1 MKKRIIVIG
10 LSVLFVFIT
19 VVSVGSSAYTI
30 FQYYDN
36 YVYVTSNVKEKY
48 WHTYNDCD
56 PTRNAD
62 KITLREA
69 VNRGYEKCSK
79 CGNNIYQ
86 QTPIGKYNEDTKN
99 NNSVTTNESPIDD
112 ICKILSAIGSTL
124 AAIMGVLF
132 MLVLAWGMIAEPI
145 IEKVKESRRIKRLK
159 AEEAKIEKIRQ
170 KQKRIEEKS
179 KVEFVYCP
187 ECGASYMKGKT
198 SNKCA
203 ECGYVFDTKV
213 DNRKNRKCYCID
225 KSKLPNGSL
234 NENRYVKAFVDIYH
248 KLRRL
253 AINIPVFDTPDM
265 ELLSFLY
272 AMTDY
277 FAFQKQ
283 YSETKRSEIS
293 DILIKAL
300 TDTFGCNEQQIDLV
314 IKRNS
319 LYSEFIRGRKPV
331 GFCFLNTLE
340 YPNGIARCYAGLC
353 DLMVDHEF
361 YDDESS
367 PLPLVDI
374 INCYAVNNF
383 AFKLADI
390 LEVYYNAL

>member
-1 MKKRIIVIG
+1 MDLLIRNLVTATTIPEKPSITGIIYIALTILIGVAIIVALIA
-10 LSVLFVFIT
+10 VLQSIPSFREQSTAFKFVVFVLVII
-19 VVSVGSSAYTI
+19 A
-30 FQYYDN
+30 
-36 YVYVTSNVKEKY
+36 
-48 WHTYNDCD
+48 
-56 PTRNAD
+56 
-62 KITLREA
+62 
-69 VNRGYEKCSK
+69 
-79 CGNNIYQ
+79 
-86 QTPIGKYNEDTKN
+86 TPIAIFAVPIAKIVSKVKARKVPKAPKN
-99 NNSVTTNESPIDD
+99 NTPPHSKLTAND
-112 ICKILSAIGSTL
+112 I
-124 AAIMGVLF
+124 
-132 MLVLAWGMIAEPI
+132 
-145 IEKVKESRRIKRLK
+145 
-159 AEEAKIEKIRQ
+159 
-170 KQKRIEEKS
+170 
-179 KVEFVYCP
+179 VYCP
-187 ECGASYMKGKT
+187 KCGASYIKGKT

-203 ECGYVFDTKV
+203 KCGYVFDTKV
-213 DNRKNRKCYCID
+213 DNGKNRKCYCID

-293 DILIKAL
+293 DILIKTMTA
-300 TDTFGCNEQQIDLV
+300 TFGCNKQQIDLV
-314 IKRNS
+314 MKRNS